1 MLCTVEL
8 VFLMQEIDELHPMDI
23 EDKADEIDYAMD
35 EIREVNYLDPLY
47 GDMSRMTYEEFVNAS
62 DAKKSISGI
71 WYDPNMLRNLVFT
84 KVELPIEDK
93 EKATFDAFVK
103 EHKIK
108 ISDDDNWD

>member
-47 GDMSRMTYEEFVNAS
+47 GDMSRMTY
-62 DAKKSISGI
+62 
-71 WYDPNMLRNLVFT
+71 
-84 KVELPIEDK
+84 
-93 EKATFDAFVK
+93 
-103 EHKIK
+103 
-108 ISDDDNWD
+108 